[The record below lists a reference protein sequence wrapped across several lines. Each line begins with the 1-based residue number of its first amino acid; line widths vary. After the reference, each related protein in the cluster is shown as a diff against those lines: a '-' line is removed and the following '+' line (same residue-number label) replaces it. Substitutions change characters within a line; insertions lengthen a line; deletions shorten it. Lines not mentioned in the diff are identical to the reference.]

1 MPKLKT
7 ETNASPILLSSTISS
22 LLSFKKNYKQ
32 SFNPLSNTDIYSF
45 IISSSIILLTQLH
58 LSSNDSMKKN
68 NTIRTWLVKTGCL
81 NFLAIKQYKSF
92 KKAQY
97 SYIKKECSFF
107 IPDRNTF
114 KN

>member
-68 NTIRTWLVKTGCL
+68 NTIRT
-81 NFLAIKQYKSF
+81 
-92 KKAQY
+92 
-97 SYIKKECSFF
+97 
-107 IPDRNTF
+107 
-114 KN
+114 